1 MVYTC
6 NYFKFFSNIVHKC
19 TGFVLRLIPEK
30 NCAGS
35 YNYPYY
41 QSCDHDR
48 ISSNIQRAS
57 AKNLFW
63 GNSWTN
69 RNTRAMK
76 TLFSIFMGLGEHH
89 LFKNDTIDS
98 VFLQFFRNF
107 SELSFWEHL
116 QTDYMFWIREAAL
129 QSWFLE
135 KGVLKIWC
143 KFTGAQP
150 CRRNQTSVWVF
161 CYKLASYFQNT
172 FD

>member
-1 MVYTC
+1 
-6 NYFKFFSNIVHKC
+6 
-19 TGFVLRLIPEK
+19 
-30 NCAGS
+30 
-35 YNYPYY
+35 
-41 QSCDHDR
+41 
-48 ISSNIQRAS
+48 
-57 AKNLFW
+57 
-63 GNSWTN
+63 
-69 RNTRAMK
+69 MK

-150 CRRNQTSVWVF
+150 CRRNQTSVWAF

-172 FD
+172 FDQEHLWVVSSGIISSSTLIHSHSIFNIISMAQSRSF